1 MSSVRTNA
9 AAAMLG
15 VSPNTL
21 RSWERRFGYPSPKR
35 TTGGH
40 RLYELTE
47 LEALRQAFEETHN
60 ISSAISIARER
71 GEGPASA
78 SRLASAFR
86 RFDEARANRI
96 MEESLALRS
105 VERTVDELLLPAV
118 GALEDEAGLPEREM
132 AWRFAAGW
140 LAAALRV
147 APPAH
152 RPEGVLI
159 FDATAPGEIEAL
171 RVHALEVVLRRTG
184 LRTLTLG
191 SGLDPARIGH
201 ALRALQPDALVLA
214 GRHSSLEAL
223 GRIVYATRA
232 GGRPVAIVD
241 FLGALPDTGA
251 STVRRLPA
259 AIVAARD
266 ALLDRLEARSDEAE
280 QPRRPARRFMRQAH

>member
-1 MSSVRTNA
+1 
-9 AAAMLG
+9 MLG

-86 RFDEARANRI
+86 RFDETRANRLV
-96 MEESLALRS
+96 EESLAVRS

-118 GALEDEAGLPEREM
+118 EGLEDEVSGLPEREM

-140 LAAALRV
+140 LAAAQRV

-152 RPEGVLI
+152 RAEGVLI

-171 RVHALEVVLRRTG
+171 RVHALELVLRRAG
-184 LRTLTLG
+184 LRTLALG
-191 SGLDPARIGH
+191 TGLDPARIGH
-201 ALRALQPDALVLA
+201 ALRALLPDALVLA
-214 GRHSSLEAL
+214 GRHAQLEAL

-232 GGRPVAIVD
+232 VGRPVAIVD

-251 STVRRLPA
+251 STVRRLPEG
-259 AIVAARD
+259 IVAARD
-266 ALLDRLEARSDEAE
+266 ALLERLEARADEAE
-280 QPRRPARRFMRQAH
+280 RSPQPARRFVRQAH